1 MLKELP
7 LTKYDEDINTIVTY
21 QPIPFTPEQGDA
33 GYAIRV
39 IEIYRLKKMAP
50 LLEQFEL
57 LTGYATPRSNCTPCE
72 INILIER
79 GQQICKQEEIKVKAV
94 EHEISQLNIEL
105 NNAQRGVSSLSSYN
119 GNIRG
124 LMSNLN
130 DRVENAKL
138 RLENTKASV
147 SARKGLLG
155 LLRGQVEQ
163 MLSEGS
169 KGFKGKVMELLP
181 IDSFPSETYQGDR
194 FSSGLTSHKYAWKE
208 LNKLE
213 RALKNILE
221 KCTVPKDKYSL
232 SNGGKEIA
240 ALKKQYYKIESENI
254 RSKMSLGDFV
264 GLMKNKSSW
273 LTSKKRAINNPL

>member
-7 LTKYDEDINTIVTY
+7 LTKYDEDINTIATY

-57 LTGYATPRSNCTPCE
+57 LTGYATSCSNCTPCE
-72 INILIER
+72 INTLIER

-119 GNIRG
+119 GNIRE

-155 LLRGQVEQ
+155 LLRRQVEQ
-163 MLSEGS
+163 MLSEGG

-181 IDSFPSETYQGDR
+181 MDYLPSETYQGDR

-213 RALKNILE
+213 LALKNILE

-232 SNGGKEIA
+232 NNGGEEIS
-240 ALKKQYYKIESENI
+240 LLSKQYYQIESESM
-254 RSKMSLGDFV
+254 RSKMSLDDFV
-264 GLMKNKSSW
+264 GLMKKKSSW
-273 LTSKKRAINNPL
+273 LTDKTRAIKNSL

>member
-7 LTKYDEDINTIVTY
+7 LTKYDEDINTISTY

-39 IEIYRLKKMAP
+39 IEIYRLKKMAL

-57 LTGYATPRSNCTPCE
+57 LTGYTTPFADCTPCE
-72 INILIER
+72 INTLIER

-124 LMSNLN
+124 LMSDLN

-181 IDSFPSETYQGDR
+181 MDSLPSETYQGDR
-194 FSSGLTSHKYAWKE
+194 FSGGLTSHKYAWKE

-221 KCTVPKDKYSL
+221 KCVVPKDKYSL

-240 ALKKQYYKIESENI
+240 VLSKQYYQIESEDI
-254 RSKMSLGDFV
+254 RSKMSLDDFV

-273 LTSKKRAINNPL
+273 FTGKMRAINNSI

>member
-1 MLKELP
+1 MLKELQ
-7 LTKYDEDINTIVTY
+7 LTKYDDDINTIVAY
-21 QPIPFTPEQGDA
+21 QPIPFSPEQGDA

-57 LTGYATPRSNCTPCE
+57 LTGYATSRSNCTPCE
-72 INILIER
+72 INTLIER

-119 GNIRG
+119 GNIRE

-181 IDSFPSETYQGDR
+181 MDSLPSQTYQGDR
-194 FSSGLTSHKYAWKE
+194 FSSGLTSHQYAWKE

-213 RALKNILE
+213 YAFKSILE
-221 KCTVPKDKYSL
+221 KCTVPKDKYLL
-232 SNGGKEIA
+232 SNGGEEIA
-240 ALKKQYYKIESENI
+240 MLSKQYYQIESESM
-254 RSKMSLGDFV
+254 RSKMSLDDFV
-264 GLMKNKSSW
+264 GLMKKKSSW
-273 LTSKKRAINNPL
+273 LTDKKRAIKNSL

>member
-1 MLKELP
+1 MLKKLP
-7 LTKYDEDINTIVTY
+7 LTKYDEDINTISTY

-39 IEIYRLKKMAP
+39 IEIYRLKKMAH

-57 LTGYATPRSNCTPCE
+57 LTGYTTPFADCTPCE
-72 INILIER
+72 INTLIER

-124 LMSNLN
+124 LMSDLN

-181 IDSFPSETYQGDR
+181 MDSLPSETYQGDR

-221 KCTVPKDKYSL
+221 KCVVPKDKYSL

-240 ALKKQYYKIESENI
+240 VLSEQYYQIESEDI
-254 RSKMSLGDFV
+254 RSKMSLDDFV

-273 LTSKKRAINNPL
+273 FTGKMRAINNSI